1 MLLSGRR
8 VYEMATRRSSPSTLS
23 PATIVIRSTFPD
35 IGAGIT
41 VSIFIADR
49 TTSGCRGIGG
59 EGEAETEV
67 AEVVVVAGKVVAVV
81 GVAAARHLALLDRVA
96 DLDLRLDDDARHRR
110 AHAAL
115 LDARLLA
122 HRVRRVDVEVE
133 DVELP
138 QLAVDGERDVA
149 HARRVRL
156 RDRHHLDEE
165 RAAVEGNAG

>member
-1 MLLSGRR
+1 MLLSGR

-23 PATIVIRSTFPD
+23 PATIVIRSIFPD

-41 VSIFIADR
+41 VSIFIADS
-49 TTSGCRGIGG
+49 TTSGCGGMGGGRG
-59 EGEAETEV
+59 E
-67 AEVVVVAGKVVAVV
+67 VVAVEVLMVVEVVAAV

-122 HRVRRVDVEVE
+122 DRVRRVDVEVE

-138 QLAVDGERDVA
+138 ELAVDGERDVA
-149 HARRVRL
+149 VARRVRL

-165 RAAVEGNAG
+165 RAAVEGRAG